1 MTKKSLKLLPALFML
16 AVLAMPALLPAA
28 RSEVPEPS
36 AVARAI
42 AAAREAGPGPFGLR
56 VDSTGAAGHRSLELF
71 PSGVA
76 IWNGRAQLRLAPA
89 LRGALLEALLAGGF
103 ASLEPSYGGRP
114 GAPPER
120 AALRVVRRVVLEIG
134 GLSASSVQL
143 AEGEQSPKLEGLA
156 EALLDLVAP
165 LAKDGITADDLGD
178 GLAKLATGVLAPETF
193 TLRFVELP
201 PRASEAAGSILRLG
215 QGTATFQSY
224 APGREIGE
232 PVSHELSD
240 KQLAAVVAALRA
252 AELPTLP
259 VNLWS
264 EAHLELELAVLEHR
278 QSLVAR
284 PFSRL
289 SPEAL
294 GEAQQRFEKLVAALQ
309 ELRSSLAP

>member
-1 MTKKSLKLLPALFML
+1 MTKSSKLLPALVTVS
-16 AVLAMPALLPAA
+16 VLVVPALLAAA
-28 RSEVPEPS
+28 RSEPPEPS
-36 AVARAI
+36 ALARTI
-42 AAAREAGPGPFGLR
+42 AAARDAGPGPFDLR
-56 VDSTGAAGHRSLELF
+56 VDSTGAVGHRSLEVF

-89 LRGALLEALLAGGF
+89 QRSALLEALLAGGF
-103 ASLEPSYGGRP
+103 PSLEPSYGGRP
-114 GAPPER
+114 GAAPER

-143 AEGEQSPKLEGLA
+143 AEGEQSTKLERLA
-156 EALLDLVAP
+156 EGLLDLVAP
-165 LAKDGITADDLGD
+165 LAGDGVTADDLGN

-201 PRASEAAGSILRLG
+201 PPGSEAAGSILRVS
-215 QGTATFQSY
+215 QGTATRQSY
-224 APGREIGE
+224 TPGREIGE
-232 PVSHELSD
+232 PVSQDLSD
-240 KQLAAVVAALRA
+240 EQLGALVAALRA
-252 AELPTLP
+252 AGLSTLP

-264 EAHLELELAVLEHR
+264 DDHLELELTVLEHR

-309 ELRSSLAP
+309 DVRSSLAS

>member
-1 MTKKSLKLLPALFML
+1 MTKSSKLLSALL
-16 AVLAMPALLPAA
+16 TVSVLVLPALLPAA

-36 AVARAI
+36 ALAGAI
-42 AAAREAGPGPFGLR
+42 AAARDAGPGPFGLR
-56 VDSTGAAGHRSLELF
+56 VDSTGAAGHRSLEVF

-89 LRGALLEALLAGGF
+89 QRSALLEALLAGGF
-103 ASLEPSYGGRP
+103 PSLEPSYGGRP
-114 GAPPER
+114 GAAPEH

-143 AEGEQSPKLEGLA
+143 AEGEQSPKLERLA

-165 LAKDGITADDLGD
+165 LAGDGITADDLGD
-178 GLAKLATGVLAPETF
+178 GLAKLAAGVLAPETF

-201 PRASEAAGSILRLG
+201 PPGSEAAGSILRLG
-215 QGTATFQSY
+215 QGTATRQSY
-224 APGREIGE
+224 TPGREIGE
-232 PVSHELSD
+232 PVSLKLSD
-240 KQLAAVVAALRA
+240 EQLDAVFAALRA
-252 AELPTLP
+252 AEPSTLP

-264 EAHLELELAVLEHR
+264 DAHLELELAVLEHR
-278 QSLVAR
+278 RTVVAR

-309 ELRSSLAP
+309 ELRTSLAF